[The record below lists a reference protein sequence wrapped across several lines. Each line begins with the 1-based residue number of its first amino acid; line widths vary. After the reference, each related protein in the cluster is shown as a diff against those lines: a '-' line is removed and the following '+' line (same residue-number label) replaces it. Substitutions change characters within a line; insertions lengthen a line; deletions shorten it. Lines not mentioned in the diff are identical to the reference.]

1 MNRTPS
7 SSIPASGRH
16 QRKLRNLL
24 LDKKFQLKYTG
35 YLLAIAAIL
44 GISLGLILWRTS
56 AKVIDQSA
64 RNAAQ
69 GKQIVELGHEV
80 VAESRKVSAVVRMNI
95 VKDPVYQDDPD
106 LLAAFNAEAK
116 EQDKKFDAQRDRL
129 AKQRKALLLQARELK
144 RSQRTMMVALALA
157 LTFLILGIGL
167 AGIVV
172 THKVAGPIFK
182 MQRHLRDV
190 AKGKLEVPW
199 GLRKGDELVEFFETF
214 RKMVAS
220 LRHEREEQILVL
232 KGVLAEIEHGA
243 NEKAVLAIKKMIA
256 DLERSLE

>member
-1 MNRTPS
+1 MNMQAS

-35 YLLAIAAIL
+35 YLLAIASAL
-44 GISLGLILWRTS
+44 GISLGVILWRTS
-56 AKVIDQSA
+56 SQVIAQGAQSA
-64 RNAAQ
+64 EQ
-69 GKQIVELGHEV
+69 GEQIVALGREV
-80 VAESRKVSAVVRMNI
+80 VAESKKVSAVVRMNI

-106 LLAAFNAEAK
+106 LLAAFNSEAK
-116 EQDKKFDAQRDRL
+116 AEDQKFDAQ
-129 AKQRKALLLQARELK
+129 KQKLEEQHDALIHQAQALK
-144 RSQRTMMVALALA
+144 DTQRTMLWTLAGALVL
-157 LTFLILGIGL
+157 LILGIGF

-182 MQRHLRDV
+182 MRRHLRDV

-220 LRHEREEQILVL
+220 LRKEREDQIAQL
-232 KGVLAEIEHGA
+232 KSALAELGPD
-243 NEKAVLAIKKMIA
+243 NEQAAASIKRLISS
-256 DLERSLE
+256 LERSLE